1 MNTVLSTTELLQE
14 LTRLQDITRQINQP
28 WKPVMESYDKMMQ
41 SMNMAT
47 YGQIM
52 KTYSS
57 LAELYRIPD
66 YFDGTKYLR
75 PDTEDG
81 ADDEQ
86 KKVFFVSTVED
97 KKTEFADYSTRS
109 IDINKANKEDLD
121 YFRSRSKEI
130 TNALKY
136 ADFEDGMDND
146 VTEMI
151 KSFIKRNKSA
161 TYNWLNDLYG
171 RNHQDH
177 AFVEGLLR
185 TLAMV
190 TEKGDET
197 MLLPIVIAGLR
208 SGISSE
214 QEAAI
219 MVMEEWRTKECLEAL
234 RESHFTSQWIE
245 IYAGKV
251 REELEGELLEC

>member
-1 MNTVLSTTELLQE
+1 MNTVLSTTGFLQDF
-14 LTRLQDITRQINQP
+14 TRLQDITRQIEQP
-28 WKPVMESYDKMMQ
+28 WKHARESYCKIMES
-41 SMNMAT
+41 MNISA

-66 YFDGTKYLR
+66 DFDGTKYLR

-81 ADDEQ
+81 ANDDQ
-86 KKVFFVSTVED
+86 KKVFFVSTIED
-97 KKTEFADYSTRS
+97 KKAESADYSTRS

-130 TNALKY
+130 TNALKH

-171 RNHQDH
+171 RNHQDQ

-208 SGISSE
+208 SGVSSE

-219 MVMEEWRTKECLEAL
+219 MVIEEWRTKECYDALCTATFQSDWISDYAQIVKGELE
-234 RESHFTSQWIE
+234 
-245 IYAGKV
+245 
-251 REELEGELLEC
+251 EELLIC